1 MLFKVPNVA
10 RILAI
15 DDDNSIRKL
24 LCLVLK
30 DAGYEVS
37 EASNG
42 RIALEM
48 QRESP
53 AELII
58 TDIFMPEKEGTEFI
72 MDMSVEFP
80 KVKVIAMSGGGN
92 IEGVDFL
99 NLAENLGALKTFRKP
114 FKQVDLLAAVEELLA

>member
-1 MLFKVPNVA
+1 MA
-10 RILAI
+10 RILVI
-15 DDDNSIRKL
+15 DDDDSLSTL
-24 LCLVLK
+24 LRRVLES
-30 DAGYEVS
+30 DGYEVL

-42 RIALEM
+42 NIALEM

-92 IEGVDFL
+92 VDDVDFL
-99 NLAENLGALKTFRKP
+99 NLAENLGALKTFQKP
-114 FKQVDLLAAVEELLA
+114 FKQADILAAVKELLG